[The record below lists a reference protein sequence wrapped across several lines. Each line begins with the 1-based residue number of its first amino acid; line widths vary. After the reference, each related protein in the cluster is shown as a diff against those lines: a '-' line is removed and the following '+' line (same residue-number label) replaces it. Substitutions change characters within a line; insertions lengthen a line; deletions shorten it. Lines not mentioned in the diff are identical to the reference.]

1 MEKQHPD
8 EPQDATFLD
17 NGATDPVPI
26 KTTFNELQANLVFD
40 LKNLKQD
47 TKKYIKALINR
58 QKLTNEC
65 IDIADN
71 HIRTPKFDS
80 KNESG
85 LPDCALDERRRPN
98 CEPFSSYAT
107 TQLFDTTFNVTEEIG
122 PAELLDTIEV
132 LSSATCS
139 KLFPRYLIHILASG
153 LRLSSFY
160 LIFLSLSFDLRKI
173 NIYFIF
179 SGKRRII
186 RF

>member
-8 EPQDATFLD
+8 EPQEDTTFLD
-17 NGATDPVPI
+17 IGATDPI
-26 KTTFNELQANLVFD
+26 QTKTSTSELETHIVFD

-160 LIFLSLSFDLRKI
+160 LILIFLLI
-173 NIYFIF
+173 
-179 SGKRRII
+179 
-186 RF
+186 